1 MITIRLKRR
10 SSKKNLTYSIIVT
23 SSKASAQGSQFLEKI
38 GHYNPIV
45 DKWSN
50 KYLYVDFDRFKF
62 WVERGACINISLFTL
77 MRAWFSYKQHF
88 NWEIKLQDG
97 VPYFYSAPSELFSEK
112 KNNIN

>member
-45 DKWSN
+45 DK
-50 KYLYVDFDRFKF
+50 
-62 WVERGACINISLFTL
+62 
-77 MRAWFSYKQHF
+77 
-88 NWEIKLQDG
+88 
-97 VPYFYSAPSELFSEK
+97 
-112 KNNIN
+112 